1 MHKLILGKRNHS
13 AHTRILKAAHAL
25 SEQFEIPA
33 DAVAALKVQEKDT
46 EVRAMKEREAV
57 ANLLEAV
64 AESLGIDLN
73 PEPEAVTEVT
83 DPAADPNLNGTDPEA
98 GDAGDGGTPQG
109 EGVPEGTDGDASDLS
124 DEDAAA
130 QRDAGDGLPAP
141 DVSAAG

>member
-13 AHTRILKAAHAL
+13 AHTRILKAVHAL

-33 DAVAALKVQEKDT
+33 GVVAALKVQEKDA

-57 ANLLEAV
+57 ASLLEAV
-64 AESLGIDLN
+64 ALSLGIDLN

-83 DPAADPNLNGTDPEA
+83 DPAADPNLNGTDP
-98 GDAGDGGTPQG
+98 DAGTADNDGTP
-109 EGVPEGTDGDASDLS
+109 GVPEGADGDASDLS
-124 DEDAAA
+124 HEDAA
-130 QRDAGDGLPAP
+130 QGDAGDGLPAP